1 MTHVPIATVK
11 QFRQRWSSLDED
23 EHLVVGWH
31 LHDIGELQSLP
42 GGLRLNV
49 RGVPDSPLPVH
60 PPQTLVKL
68 PVTLWLQDSV
78 MFVRSIRYQLTSLP
92 QQLS

>member
-1 MTHVPIATVK
+1 MLNNS
-11 QFRQRWSSLDED
+11 RQWWSSLDED

-31 LHDIGELQSLP
+31 LHNIGELQSLP
-42 GGLRLNV
+42 GSLRLNV
-49 RGVPDSPLPVH
+49 LGVPDPPLPVH

-78 MFVRSIRYQLTSLP
+78 VFIRSIRYQLTSLP